1 MAARKSCTKLTWDEA
16 KAKVGGSNANTE
28 KKKPIPK
35 NINHGDALTAKVIAK
50 HGASQQELSQHKSFL
65 KKARREQERAAAA
78 AARREEERERERAD
92 QLVKPHEQAR
102 GRLRE
107 LALQQATGS
116 LAPETSTTT
125 TSDIDISLSDM
136 KQIAECK
143 QMQLDEI
150 MALQAIFA
158 DTEEFLVSE
167 ASNSEDLRKKIDEYQ
182 MDEEKEVLLR
192 SVAEHPPLS
201 LYIQLT
207 IDGDNHLVAFVL
219 LHVTYP
225 QLYPLGGSTPHY
237 EIDYFM
243 VADRT
248 AVCNADKPLESLAY
262 LEETALRD
270 ALKTESGQILP
281 DPCVYEVAVSWLS
294 DNLFNFV
301 TMHTH
306 GQHSTKK

>member
-16 KAKVGGSNANTE
+16 KAKVGGSNAYTE

-50 HGASQQELSQHKSFL
+50 NGASQQELSQHKSLL
-65 KKARREQERAAAA
+65 KKARREEERAAAA
-78 AARREEERERERAD
+78 AAKREEERERERAD
-92 QLVKPHEQAR
+92 QVVKPHEQAR
-102 GRLRE
+102 ERLKE
-107 LALQQATGS
+107 LALQQVVAF
-116 LAPETSTTT
+116 LAPETSSTTT
-125 TSDIDISLSDM
+125 NDFDLSEM

-150 MALQAIFA
+150 MALEAIFA

-167 ASNSEDLRKKIDEYQ
+167 ASNLEDLREKIEEYQ

-192 SVAEHPPLS
+192 SVAEHPPVS
-201 LYIQLT
+201 LYLQLT
-207 IDGDNHLVAFVL
+207 LDGDIDLVASVL

-243 VADRT
+243 VTDRT
-248 AVCNADKPLESLAY
+248 AVCSADKPLESLAY

-294 DNLFNFV
+294 DNLFDFV

-306 GQHSTKK
+306 GQHATNK